1 MSDATPHVTNN
12 SAAGQFEI
20 RSEQGQSLLKYA
32 HRGDALDLVH
42 TEVPGPLQ
50 GRGYGDL
57 LVDAAF
63 QYARNEKVRIIPTCS
78 FVQHYLTKHPELAAL
93 VAAAH

>member
-20 RSEQGQSLLKYA
+20 RSEQGQSVLRYA

-42 TEVPGPLQ
+42 TEVPEPLQ

-63 QYARNEKVRIIPTCS
+63 EYARHEKVRIIPTCP
-78 FVQHYLTKHPELAAL
+78 FVKHYVVKHPELASL
-93 VAAAH
+93 VAAAR

>member
-1 MSDATPHVTNN
+1 MSDATPRVTNN

-20 RSEQGQSLLKYA
+20 RSEQGQSILRYA

-42 TEVPGPLQ
+42 TEVPEPLQ
-50 GRGYGDL
+50 GKGYGKV

-63 QYARNEKVRIIPTCS
+63 QYARDEHVKIIPSCP
-78 FVQHYLTKHPELAAL
+78 FVKHYVDGHPELAPL
-93 VAAAH
+93 VVTTP